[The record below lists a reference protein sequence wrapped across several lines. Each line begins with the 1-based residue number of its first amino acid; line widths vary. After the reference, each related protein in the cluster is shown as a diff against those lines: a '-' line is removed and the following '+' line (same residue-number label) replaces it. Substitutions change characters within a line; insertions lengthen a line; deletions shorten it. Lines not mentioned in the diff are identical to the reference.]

1 MDVVLLA
8 GRILFSALFLFSAIG
23 HLAQAD
29 AMAGYAKSKGV
40 PFAKPATIAS
50 GIALAVGG
58 LSVLLGV
65 YGEIG
70 AALLFLFLVPTAIIM
85 HNFWAE
91 TDPAAKMNTQISF
104 NKDIALAGAT
114 LALVWVFA
122 QDPGLTV
129 TSALL

>member
-23 HLAQAD
+23 HLTQAD
-29 AMAGYAKSKGV
+29 AMAGYARSKGV

-50 GIALAVGG
+50 GIVLVVGG

-104 NKDIALAGAT
+104 NKDIALAGA
-114 LALVWVFA
+114 ALVLIWVFA
-122 QDPGLTV
+122 QDPGLTI
-129 TSALL
+129 TSSLL